1 MATLPGFGIVVPDKQ
16 YDYRNDPGVMNADYS
31 AAGAAAAGIDPNF
44 NPGMSLYPV
53 STTGG
58 GTGTEAPKDVVPT
71 KSWEQLEAE
80 RLEGLRRK
88 NAAATLGGLM
98 STYGLGALMGKID
111 AWITEGYEPG
121 AIEALIRQEPEYH
134 ARFPAMKQ
142 LQAKG
147 QTMTEQQ
154 YIEYEQS
161 MTAYESLYGLPK
173 GMLSDKDMVT
183 KLLVNGKSPR
193 EVDENAQRASA
204 SMYTLPQEF
213 RDTMQRYYGV
223 DSGGLTA
230 YFLDPEV
237 ASPLLEKQY
246 VSAQIGMEAW
256 RQKVDV
262 GASLS
267 EELYKEGITREK
279 AAQGFAK
286 VSDQSGLS
294 AGKGETATQG
304 ALIDANLRDSTGA
317 KKQVARVA
325 GSRVAGFEGGGSFA
339 GDKSGT
345 RGIGSSSA

>member
-1 MATLPGFGIVVPDKQ
+1 MADQYQMGIKVPTTTQVSVPGGPVGYIPTWT
-16 YDYRNDPGVMNADYS
+16 PPT
-31 AAGAAAAGIDPNF
+31 AAATADATPA
-44 NPGMSLYPV
+44 V
-53 STTGG
+53 
-58 GTGTEAPKDVVPT
+58 TGTDDAAKTKTDTTPT
-71 KSWEQLEAE
+71 KSWDELERD

-88 NAAATLGGLM
+88 NAAATIGGLM
-98 STYGLGALMGKID
+98 QTYGLGALMGKID
-111 AWITEGYEPG
+111 AWISEGYEPG
-121 AIEALIRQEPEYH
+121 AIEALIRQEPEYA

-183 KLLVNGKSPR
+183 KLLVAGKSPR

-204 SMYTLPQEF
+204 SMYQLPQEF

-230 YFLDPEV
+230 YFLDPDV

-256 RQKVDV
+256 RQKVDI

-267 EELYKEGITREK
+267 EELYKEGINREK
-279 AAQGFAK
+279 AAAGFGK
-286 VSDQSGLS
+286 VADQSGLS
-294 AGKGETATQG
+294 AGKGETASQG
-304 ALIDANLRDSTGA
+304 TLIDANLRDSAGA
-317 KKQVARVA
+317 RKQVERVA
-325 GSRVAGFEGGGSFA
+325 GGRVAGFEGGGAFA
-339 GDKSGT
+339 GDKQGV
-345 RGIGSSSA
+345 RGIGSASA